1 MAATT
6 WTWISRLIRNLA
18 TREEESVRLGVQL
31 KKMPDRYSIA
41 TLTRSSSRVIQ
52 WFLHLGGLGLIL
64 LGLLDGFLLAIL
76 PGSMDMATIFL
87 AAHDKKLWFYYAAM
101 ATAGSV
107 LGGLLTYRLA
117 RKGGKEALEKKF
129 RGENVQMIYTR
140 FERWGFAAIAVS
152 ALLPPPIPLFPVV
165 VTAGATRYSVTK
177 FLTALTLGRTARYTI
192 LAFLA
197 AHYGE
202 QILTVISRHGY
213 VVLFAALGLVVLGVV
228 LFLVRQHKGKMRTA

>member
-18 TREEESVRLGVQL
+18 TREEEAVRLGVQL

-41 TLTRSSSRVIQ
+41 TLTRPSSRVIQ

-64 LGLLDGFLLAIL
+64 LGLLDGFLLPIF
-76 PGSMDMATIFL
+76 PGSMDIATIFL

-117 RKGGKEALEKKF
+117 RKGGKEAFERRF
-129 RGENVQMIYTR
+129 RGENVKRSIR
-140 FERWGFAAIAVS
+140 GLS
-152 ALLPPPIPLFPVV
+152 DGALPQLPYPRCYRLRYLFSPLWLPQVP
-165 VTAGATRYSVTK
+165 
-177 FLTALTLGRTARYTI
+177 LGIR
-192 LAFLA
+192 
-197 AHYGE
+197 
-202 QILTVISRHGY
+202 
-213 VVLFAALGLVVLGVV
+213 
-228 LFLVRQHKGKMRTA
+228 

>member
-1 MAATT
+1 
-6 WTWISRLIRNLA
+6 
-18 TREEESVRLGVQL
+18 
-31 KKMPDRYSIA
+31 MPNRHIIA
-41 TLTRSSSRVIQ
+41 TLTTSNRRVMQ
-52 WFLHLGGLGLIL
+52 WFLHLGGLGLIP
-64 LGLLDGFLLAIL
+64 LGLLDGSLVPIL
-76 PGSMDMATIFL
+76 PGSMDIATIFL

-129 RGENVQMIYTR
+129 RAENVQTMYTR

-165 VTAGATRYSVTK
+165 VTAGATRYSITK
-177 FLTALTLGRTARYTI
+177 FLTALTLGRIVRYTI

-197 AHYGE
+197 AHYGG
-202 QILTVISRHGY
+202 QILSVISRHGY
-213 VVLFAALGLVVLGVV
+213 VVLFAAVGLVVLGFV
-228 LFLVRQHKGKMRTA
+228 LFLLVRQHKRKMRTA

>member
-18 TREEESVRLGVQL
+18 TREEEAVRLGVQL
-31 KKMPDRYSIA
+31 KKMSDRYSIA

-64 LGLLDGFLLAIL
+64 LGLLDGFLLPIF
-76 PGSMDMATIFL
+76 PGSVDIATIFL

-117 RKGGKEALEKKF
+117 RKGGKEAFEKRF
-129 RGENVQMIYTR
+129 RRENVQKIYKR

-177 FLTALTLGRTARYTI
+177 FLTALTLGRTVRYTI

-202 QILTVISRHGY
+202 QILTVISRH
-213 VVLFAALGLVVLGVV
+213 VFWALYSSC
-228 LFLVRQHKGKMRTA
+228 